1 LRNLKR
7 KISERYLGDPMTG
20 RQFVFK
26 ILLCGDGAVGK
37 TSIRERYMG
46 KGFKGS
52 YLKTIGADF
61 ASKKLKMGDHEV
73 TMQIF
78 DLAGQDA
85 YVAARK
91 AFYKGGRAAFLV
103 FDLQDEQT
111 LINLRKWA
119 KDSIEYSN
127 GSIST
132 FIILGNKA
140 DLVETRMVSK
150 ERAIQFAR
158 QLSAETGLDMIYLE
172 TSAKTGQ
179 NIKEAFEFLA
189 YTLLKESNIE
199 IPPNVYKIP
208 ESVEII
214 TPQGI
219 ISQTI
224 QEEKQGI
231 SNVSST
237 VNEKVEEVKDQLQAD
252 LQGTIQ
258 QLELRITNL
267 EQKMDQTPD
276 YSKEIAEIKE
286 QLSEIEDR
294 VKRMG
299 HVLKTIVE
307 SINKA

>member
-1 LRNLKR
+1 M
-7 KISERYLGDPMTG
+7 SG

-61 ASKKLKMGDHEV
+61 ASKKLKMGENEV

-158 QLSAETGLDMIYLE
+158 QLSAETGLDMVYLE

-189 YTLLKESNIE
+189 YTLLKEANVE
-199 IPPNVYKIP
+199 VPPDVYKIP
-208 ESVEII
+208 EAVEII
-214 TPQGI
+214 TPHGTQKVVE
-219 ISQTI
+219 QT
-224 QEEKQGI
+224 QSPETTAKME
-231 SNVSST
+231 
-237 VNEKVEEVKDQLQAD
+237 EKVEQVKDEIQESFQETINA
-252 LQGTIQ
+252 IQ
-258 QLELRITNL
+258 QRISALEAKI
-267 EQKMDQTPD
+267 EQQPN
-276 YSKEIAEIKE
+276 YEEIKE
-286 QLSEIEDR
+286 IKERMDELEER

-307 SINKA
+307 NMNRG